1 MAQQPSWWG
10 KNWKWFVPV
19 GCLSMVLLVA
29 AFIALIFTFVFG
41 MMKNSTAYS
50 EALERARANPAVSAS
65 LGTPIEEGFFVSGN
79 VSESGP
85 SGEAELSIPISGPRG
100 AGTIYLEARKS
111 AGAWTFSRLVVEV
124 DATNERIDLLE
135 PAASLEPPPS
145 PTF

>member
-1 MAQQPSWWG
+1 MEQQPSWWG
-10 KNWKWFVPV
+10 RNWKWFVPV
-19 GCLSMVLLVA
+19 GCLSVVLLFA

-50 EALERARANPAVSAS
+50 EALEIARSNPAVTAS

-79 VSESGP
+79 INESGP

-100 AGTIYLEARKS
+100 VGTIYLEARKS
-111 AGAWTFSRLVVEV
+111 AGAWQFSKLVVDV
-124 DATNERIDLLE
+124 DATHERIDLLQ
-135 PAASLEPPPS
+135 ATPPS